1 MVSKYLTIEFIFLL
15 PLVLAVAVPLVRRN
29 DRAELRFFWTAV
41 VISGLLI
48 SVNVICM
55 SRGFQFPASVAF
67 LLLFTGYSV
76 HPTLIS
82 TSVSTLFGAL
92 AVTAAGAG
100 AAAYADSHVG
110 SFVDRNDAVLVSAV
124 GLSSGIIAVILS
136 QVAMRTVA
144 RRNAAAKK
152 TVHAR
157 YSPRSS

>member
-15 PLVLAVAVPLVRRN
+15 PLVLAVAVPMIRRN
-29 DRAELRFFWTAV
+29 ERAELRFFWTAV

-48 SVNVICM
+48 SANVIFM

-67 LLLFTGYSV
+67 LLLVTGYSV

-82 TSVSTLFGAL
+82 TSVSTLLGAL

-110 SFVDRNDAVLVSAV
+110 SFVDRNYAVFVSAV
-124 GLSSGIIAVILS
+124 GLSGGIIAVILG
-136 QVAMRTVA
+136 QVAIRTVA
-144 RRNAAAKK
+144 RRNAAAKSGK
-152 TVHAR
+152 DGH
-157 YSPRSS
+157 Y